1 MRSVRDWNYDD
12 MTDVNQNAIEV
23 RVDDI
28 AQLFHTL
35 DPFPSGIE
43 TWIEKPRNTLSV
55 GPVNYR
61 YPSQSNL

>member
-1 MRSVRDWNYDD
+1 MRSYEEHLCGQGLDALVRDWNYDD

-35 DPFPSGIE
+35 DPFPFRDRDLDRHAI
-43 TWIEKPRNTLSV
+43 
-55 GPVNYR
+55 
-61 YPSQSNL
+61 